1 MFKYMNKL
9 KALVYVNEEKDPGR
23 VCAAELKKLLINGG
37 ATCEIVDENTVPEKG
52 DYDVLFVI
60 GGDGTILRRTEFA
73 NRNGIPVVGI
83 NAGKLGFLSEFEQ
96 SEIAEASKSFIDGE
110 LVKDERS
117 TLEIE
122 YKGEK
127 YLGLNDVV
135 IQRIYENVKGTKG
148 MVISA
153 TVSIDGDAI
162 SPIIGDGVIVCSP
175 TGSTAYSL
183 AVGGA
188 VLAPKINAF
197 SLTPIAAHSFAQRP
211 VVFSADSDCL
221 VRYDGGA
228 SAGLFVD
235 GKLVS
240 VLNSGETFKIRKA
253 QNPTIFLRKKSY
265 SFYSNLSC
273 KLKDRAGL

>member
-1 MFKYMNKL
+1 MEKK
-9 KALVYVNEEKDPGR
+9 KTLVYVNEEKDPGR
-23 VCAAELKKLLINGG
+23 ECAEALKHLLIKGG
-37 ATCEIVDENTVPEKG
+37 ADCEIVDERTIPDSGE
-52 DYDVLFVI
+52 YDVLFVI
-60 GGDGTILRRTEFA
+60 GGDGTILRRTEFV
-73 NRNGIPVVGI
+73 NRNAIPVIGI

-96 SEIAEASKSFIDGE
+96 SEIAEAADLFVRGE
-110 LVKDERS
+110 LAEDKRS

-122 YKGEK
+122 YNGKK
-127 YLGLNDVV
+127 YLGLNDAV
-135 IQRIYENVKGTKG
+135 IQRIYENVKGAKG

-153 TVSIDGDAI
+153 TVSIDGDEI

-188 VLAPKINAF
+188 VLAPGINAF

-211 VVFSADSDCL
+211 VVFSADSECV

-228 SAGLFVD
+228 SAGLFLD
-235 GKLVS
+235 GKLIS
-240 VLNSGETFKIRKA
+240 VLKSGESFKIGRA